1 MAFVLPLLPILF
13 AIATAVAPRGSE
25 DRQRFL
31 LMGLAVA
38 AMALTALAAAI
49 DEDDRARAAG
59 PAISPGTNRSA

>member
-38 AMALTALAAAI
+38 AMALTALAAVFG
-49 DEDDRARAAG
+49 AAG